1 MRTLRLSTVAMVIPG
16 LLWFMVV
23 GMPALAQEASS
34 LPGLT
39 GSLDLGDR
47 TLVLTTATD
56 KVELQDSTQTEVGD
70 ILQARDLVWA
80 YQLHAT
86 DPRLD
91 GTIEQ
96 VINYDMRPDGS
107 AEMWGATTVAN
118 AGGTWEGLW
127 TGAIER
133 EGSIHI
139 VLGTATGTGSYEGLV
154 WQWQGHFIEGDY
166 GFTPDVETI
175 TTGWIEPV
183 E

>member
-1 MRTLRLSTVAMVIPG
+1 ML
-16 LLWFMVV
+16 V
-23 GMPALAQEASS
+23 GMPAFAQDASS

-56 KVELQDSTQTEVGD
+56 QVELQDSTQTMVGD

-107 AEMWGATTVAN
+107 AEMWGTTTVAN
-118 AGGTWEGLW
+118 AGGTWEGPW

-133 EGSIHI
+133 EGSIHTSS
-139 VLGTATGTGSYEGLV
+139 GQRPGPAATRASSGSGRV
-154 WQWQGHFIEGDY
+154 
-166 GFTPDVETI
+166 TS
-175 TTGWIEPV
+175 
-183 E
+183 